1 LRATAHAPGTELR
14 YTPEMARRPD
24 SADPS
29 IRLERLQ
36 RLQTLTEALAAAA
49 TREEVARMVFERGLA
64 VVEARAVSIFS
75 EKRPGELELVQG
87 IGVSEEFASGF
98 RRVFA
103 DEPLPSAEAYR
114 TGEPVWLASAADI
127 AARFPT
133 LVPLAKREGVRAWAA
148 IPITLSGWKGAVG
161 LQYGEPRTFDG
172 EERAFVLAAV
182 HQAARAIER
191 ARLFDAHKRLAE
203 RLQQLQ
209 LTAGTLSSAATPR
222 DVAAAAFRALGA
234 IGACAAEIHA
244 LEGPDEIV
252 LLARHGRA
260 SESPGTPLRLDAP
273 DPAAEVVR
281 SGRALW
287 LDSPDE
293 IEERYPQLASER
305 ARREESAWAVVPL
318 LASGRALGA
327 LTVAFAEP
335 RRLEA
340 DERNFVRLVAQPCAA
355 ALERAR
361 LFEDAARSRAE
372 AESASAVLAAFVAAA
387 PAALAL
393 LDTEGRLLRVNLAFA
408 ALTGVAQ
415 DLHEARSLA
424 DYLPGVAGDQVNAM
438 VRAVRDSG
446 RAEERDVVGETRAAP
461 GTTRR
466 IGAVAFP
473 LKVEGK
479 LAGFGLFLRER

>member
-1 LRATAHAPGTELR
+1 VVSRQTTTTNA
-14 YTPEMARRPD
+14 ARL
-24 SADPS
+24 
-29 IRLERLQ
+29 RLERLE
-36 RLQTLTEALAAAA
+36 RLQTLTEALSAAA
-49 TREEVARMVFERGLA
+49 TREEVVRILFEAGLGVVDANA
-64 VVEARAVSIFS
+64 VTIFA
-75 EKRPGELELVQG
+75 EKRPGEIELVQG
-87 IGVSEEFASGF
+87 LGVSEEFAAGF

-103 DEPLPSAEAYR
+103 DEPLPDAEAYR
-114 TGEPVWLASAADI
+114 TGEPVFLASPQEI
-127 AARFPT
+127 ASRFPT
-133 LVPLAKREGVRAWAA
+133 LVPLAKREGVAAWIA
-148 IPITLSGWKGAVG
+148 IPITLSAFKGTVG
-161 LQYGEPRTFDG
+161 LHYADRRPFDD
-172 EERAFVLAAV
+172 EERVFVLAAV
-182 HQAARAIER
+182 RQAAAAVER

-209 LTAGTLSSAATPR
+209 LTAGTLSAAATPR

-252 LLARHGRA
+252 LLARHGKA
-260 SESPGTPLRLDAP
+260 AVAPSVPTRLDAP

-287 LDSPDE
+287 LDSPDDLE
-293 IEERYPQLASER
+293 GRYPALAAER

-361 LFEDAARSRAE
+361 LFEEAARSRAE
-372 AESASAVLAAFVAAA
+372 AESASAVLGALVAAA

-393 LDTEGRLLRVNLAFA
+393 LDEDGRLIRANAALAALAGVPAEGPEGRTLS
-408 ALTGVAQ
+408 
-415 DLHEARSLA
+415 DL
-424 DYLPGVAGDQVNAM
+424 LPGVAGEQVVEL
-438 VRAVRDSG
+438 VRAARASG
-446 RAEERDVVGETRAAP
+446 RTEERDIIGETRAAP

-466 IGAVAFP
+466 LAAVAFP
-473 LKVEGK
+473 LRVEGK
-479 LAGFGLFLRER
+479 FAGFGLSLRER

>member
-1 LRATAHAPGTELR
+1 MAPG
-14 YTPEMARRPD
+14 PD
-24 SADPS
+24 NGANAL
-29 IRLERLQ
+29 RLERLQ
-36 RLQTLTEALAAAA
+36 RLQALTEALAAAA
-49 TREEVARMVFERGLA
+49 TREEVARIVFERGLG
-64 VVEARAVSIFS
+64 VVDARAVTIFS
-75 EKRPGELELVQG
+75 ERRPGELELVQG
-87 IGVSEEFASGF
+87 FGVSEEFASGY
-98 RRVFA
+98 RTVFA

-114 TGEPVWLASAADI
+114 TGEPVWIASSAELAS
-127 AARFPT
+127 RFPT
-133 LVPLAKREGVRAWAA
+133 LVPLATREGVVAWAG
-148 IPITLSGWKGAVG
+148 IPITLSGWKGSVG
-161 LQYGEPRTFDG
+161 LQYGEPRRFDD

-182 HQAARAIER
+182 RQAAAAIER

-252 LLARHGRA
+252 LLARHGRLA
-260 SESPGTPLRLDAP
+260 EAAGVPTRLDAP
-273 DPAAEVVR
+273 EPAAEVVR

-287 LDSPDE
+287 LDSAVD
-293 IEERYPQLASER
+293 IDDRYPLLAHER
-305 ARREESAWAVVPL
+305 ARREEGAWAVVPL

-372 AESASAVLAAFVAAA
+372 AESASAVLAALVAAA
-387 PAALAL
+387 PAPLAL
-393 LDTEGRLLRVNLAFA
+393 LDEDGRLLRANAAFA
-408 ALTGVAQ
+408 AIAGLPPEGN
-415 DLHEARSLA
+415 EGRSLA
-424 DYLPGVAGDQVNAM
+424 DFLPGVAGEQVAAM
-438 VRAVRDSG
+438 VGAARASG
-446 RAEERDVVGETRAAP
+446 RAEARDVVGETRAAP

-466 IGAVAFP
+466 LAAVAFP

-479 LAGFGLFLRER
+479 PAGFGLFLEAR